1 MELPI
6 YIGGR
11 EAGRLLVAQEGLY
24 TRLTADCG
32 PGEGLVRLWL
42 HGGGRCVYLG
52 LLVPEDG
59 RLRLSKR
66 LSRAAL
72 PPELAYAADSE
83 QGLHE
88 PEPEKPAA
96 GPEPSVEAPAAPGT
110 AAAPEISAEAAPPV
124 TLPKA
129 GDAAQRQ
136 LLLPCR
142 PGVPGAVK
150 IGGRW
155 VLVISLVKKQL

>member
-11 EAGRLLVAQEGLY
+11 EAGRLHVAQEGLY
-24 TRLTADCG
+24 TRLTADCA
-32 PGEGLVRLWL
+32 PGEGLLRLWL
-42 HGGGRCVYLG
+42 HGGGRSVYLG
-52 LLVPEDG
+52 LLVPEGG
-59 RLRLSKR
+59 RLRLTKR

-83 QGLHE
+83 QGLPAPE
-88 PEPEKPAA
+88 SPEPPSA
-96 GPEPSVEAPAAPGT
+96 PEASVEA
-110 AAAPEISAEAAPPV
+110 APEAP
-124 TLPKA
+124 TE
-129 GDAAQRQ
+129 GGAAQRR

-150 IGGRW
+150 QDGRW
-155 VLVISLVKKQL
+155 VLVISLPPRYNG

>member
-11 EAGRLLVAQEGLY
+11 EAGRLHVAQEGLY
-24 TRLTADCG
+24 TRLTADCA
-32 PGEGLVRLWL
+32 PGEGLLRLWL
-42 HGGGRCVYLG
+42 HGGGRSVYLG
-52 LLVPEDG
+52 LLVPEGG
-59 RLRLSKR
+59 RLRLTKR

-83 QGLHE
+83 QGLPAPE
-88 PEPEKPAA
+88 SPEPELPAEA
-96 GPEPSVEAPAAPGT
+96 EGPEPPAAPEASVEA
-110 AAAPEISAEAAPPV
+110 APEAP
-124 TLPKA
+124 TE
-129 GDAAQRQ
+129 GGAAQRR

-150 IGGRW
+150 QDGRW
-155 VLVISLVKKQL
+155 VLVISLPPRYNG